1 MPSQPS
7 RQACSKAKRSVLLK
21 LRVANRSQDRTIF
34 GPGSPGA
41 TQSLRFGCW
50 HGLFTEQVGSI
61 LKHFRRRGMR
71 KGRTTVSLG
80 SEPQDGAARFEM
92 TSEPQIGS
100 GKNLTARLPEVE
112 LAVILCRVIESIEH
126 HPAQL
131 RNAVYELA
139 RIKLRKEVCRTHPPI
154 SSLEVRRL
162 TLALE
167 SAIESVE
174 TIYSRHDELRSLHS
188 LHRLIESSEIGWS
201 EEIIKPREPLLII
214 DQPAA
219 QTAEANHRP
228 KGASLIVERLL
239 HWPSVAPLLRGAMVA
254 IFALALGVVLSHFG
268 QIGRLAAP
276 PSPSQP
282 ESAPM
287 APPAI
292 ARIQDAFSHRRF
304 VDAGA
309 PAVVGGN
316 ALSYS
321 GHHDPSTV
329 VPDEQPVTPPG
340 PSRCTQT
347 YKVPS
352 EGGGQASINIV
363 RC

>member
-1 MPSQPS
+1 MASS
-7 RQACSKAKRSVLLK
+7 RSS
-21 LRVANRSQDRTIF
+21 
-34 GPGSPGA
+34 
-41 TQSLRFGCW
+41 
-50 HGLFTEQVGSI
+50 GSI
-61 LKHFRRRGMR
+61 LKHFRTTGVRGTY
-71 KGRTTVSLG
+71 GRLDRVNG
-80 SEPQDGAARFEM
+80 PQDGAARFET
-92 TSEPQIGS
+92 TSDPQEIAS
-100 GKNLTARLPEVE
+100 GKNPRARLQEVE
-112 LAVILCRVIESIEH
+112 LAAILCRVIESIEH

-139 RIKLRKEVCRTHPPI
+139 RIKLRKEVCRGHPPV

-174 TIYSRHDELRSLHS
+174 TIYSRHDELRSLRS
-188 LHRLIESSEIGWS
+188 LHRVIESSEIGWS
-201 EEIIKPREPLLII
+201 EEVIKPREPPLII

-219 QTAEANHRP
+219 QTAQANHRP
-228 KGASLIVERLL
+228 KCASLNVKRLL
-239 HWPSVAPLLRGAMVA
+239 HWPGAAPLLRGAMVA
-254 IFALALGVVLSHFG
+254 IFALALGAVLIHFG
-268 QIGRLAAP
+268 QIGPQAAL
-276 PSPSQP
+276 SSSSHP
-282 ESAPM
+282 ESTPM
-287 APPAI
+287 APAAI

-309 PAVVGGN
+309 PAVVSGN

-321 GHHDPSTV
+321 GRHEPSTV
-329 VPDEQPVTPPG
+329 APDEQPVKPPG

>member
-1 MPSQPS
+1 
-7 RQACSKAKRSVLLK
+7 
-21 LRVANRSQDRTIF
+21 
-34 GPGSPGA
+34 
-41 TQSLRFGCW
+41 
-50 HGLFTEQVGSI
+50 
-61 LKHFRRRGMR
+61 
-71 KGRTTVSLG
+71 
-80 SEPQDGAARFEM
+80 M
-92 TSEPQIGS
+92 TSEPQEIGS
-100 GKNLTARLPEVE
+100 GKNLAARLPEVE
-112 LAVILCRVIESIEH
+112 FAVILCRVIESIEH

-154 SSLEVRRL
+154 SLRRL

-174 TIYSRHDELRSLHS
+174 TIYSRHDELRALRS

-201 EEIIKPREPLLII
+201 EVMIKPREPLLII

-228 KGASLIVERLL
+228 MGASLKVERLL
-239 HWPSVAPLLRGAMVA
+239 HWPSAAPLLRGAMVA
-254 IFALALGVVLSHFG
+254 IFALALGAVLIHFG
-268 QIGRLAAP
+268 QIGHQAAL
-276 PSPSQP
+276 SSSSQP

-292 ARIQDAFSHRRF
+292 ARVQDAFSHRRF

-309 PAVVGGN
+309 PTGVGGD
-316 ALSYS
+316 APSYS
-321 GHHDPSTV
+321 GQRPSSV
-329 VPDEQPVTPPG
+329 APDEQPVQPPG
-340 PSRCTQT
+340 PSHCTQT
-347 YKVPS
+347 YTVPS

-363 RC
+363 RCR

>member
-1 MPSQPS
+1 MGYS
-7 RQACSKAKRSVLLK
+7 RSS
-21 LRVANRSQDRTIF
+21 
-34 GPGSPGA
+34 
-41 TQSLRFGCW
+41 
-50 HGLFTEQVGSI
+50 GSI
-61 LKHFRRRGMR
+61 LKHFRPRGVR
-71 KGRTTVSLG
+71 EGRTTVSRG

-92 TSEPQIGS
+92 TSEPQEIGS

-112 LAVILCRVIESIEH
+112 LAVILCRVIESIEP

-139 RIKLRKEVCRTHPPI
+139 RIKLRKEACRTHPPI
-154 SSLEVRRL
+154 SWRRL

-174 TIYSRHDELRSLHS
+174 TIYSRPDGLRALRSLDRVS
-188 LHRLIESSEIGWS
+188 KTRKPAGARVE
-201 EEIIKPREPLLII
+201 PREPLI

-219 QTAEANHRP
+219 QTEVNHRP
-228 KGASLIVERLL
+228 KGPSLIVGRLL
-239 HWPSVAPLLRGAMVA
+239 RWPGAAPLLRGAMVV
-254 IFALALGVVLSHFG
+254 IFALVLGVVLSHFG
-268 QIGRLAAP
+268 QLGRQAAL
-276 PSPSQP
+276 SSSSQP

-287 APPAI
+287 RLPAI
-292 ARIQDAFSHRRF
+292 ARTQDAISHRSF
-304 VDAGA
+304 VDGGA
-309 PAVVGGN
+309 LAVVRGD

-321 GHHDPSTV
+321 GHHDRSTV
-329 VPDEQPVTPPG
+329 ALDEQPVKPPS

-352 EGGGQASINIV
+352 ERGGEASINIV

>member
-1 MPSQPS
+1 MLAS
-7 RQACSKAKRSVLLK
+7 
-21 LRVANRSQDRTIF
+21 
-34 GPGSPGA
+34 
-41 TQSLRFGCW
+41 
-50 HGLFTEQVGSI
+50 LFTEQIGSI
-61 LKHFRRRGMR
+61 VRHFSTKRGA
-71 KGRTTVSLG
+71 GRAHATVSLG
-80 SEPQDGAARFEM
+80 SEPQGAARFEM
-92 TSEPQIGS
+92 TSEPQEIGS
-100 GKNLTARLPEVE
+100 GKNLAARLPEVE
-112 LAVILCRVIESIEH
+112 LAAILCRVIEAIEY

-139 RIKLRKEVCRTHPPI
+139 RMKLRKEVGRTQPI
-154 SSLEVRRL
+154 SLKRL

-174 TIYSRHDELRSLHS
+174 TIYSRHDGLQAVRSLHRVS
-188 LHRLIESSEIGWS
+188 KTRKSAGARVE
-201 EEIIKPREPLLII
+201 PCEPLI

-219 QTAEANHRP
+219 QTVNHRP
-228 KGASLIVERLL
+228 KGALLIVERLL
-239 HWPSVAPLLRGAMVA
+239 RWPGAAPLLRGAMVA
-254 IFALALGVVLSHFG
+254 IFALALGAVLIHFG
-268 QIGRLAAP
+268 QIGRQAAL
-276 PSPSQP
+276 SSLSQP

-292 ARIQDAFSHRRF
+292 ARTQDTIAHRRF
-304 VDAGA
+304 VDAG
-309 PAVVGGN
+309 PLAVVRGD

-329 VPDEQPVTPPG
+329 APDEQSVKPPS

-352 EGGGQASINIV
+352 ESGGEASINIV

>member
-1 MPSQPS
+1 
-7 RQACSKAKRSVLLK
+7 
-21 LRVANRSQDRTIF
+21 
-34 GPGSPGA
+34 
-41 TQSLRFGCW
+41 
-50 HGLFTEQVGSI
+50 
-61 LKHFRRRGMR
+61 
-71 KGRTTVSLG
+71 
-80 SEPQDGAARFEM
+80 M
-92 TSEPQIGS
+92 TSEPQEIGS
-100 GKNLTARLPEVE
+100 GKNLPAKLPEVE
-112 LAVILCRVIESIEH
+112 FAVILCRVIESIEH
-126 HPAQL
+126 HPVQL
-131 RNAVYELA
+131 RNAIYELA

-154 SSLEVRRL
+154 SLRRL

-174 TIYSRHDELRSLHS
+174 TIYSRHDELRALRS

-201 EEIIKPREPLLII
+201 EVMIKPREPLLII

-228 KGASLIVERLL
+228 KGASLNVERLL
-239 HWPSVAPLLRGAMVA
+239 HWPGAAPLLRGAMVA
-254 IFALALGVVLSHFG
+254 IFALALGAILSQFG
-268 QIGRLAAP
+268 QLGRQAALS
-276 PSPSQP
+276 SPSQP

-292 ARIQDAFSHRRF
+292 ARVQDAFSHRRF

-316 ALSYS
+316 ALSDS

-329 VPDEQPVTPPG
+329 APDEQPVKPPG
-340 PSRCTQT
+340 PSHCTQT

-363 RC
+363 RCR

>member
-1 MPSQPS
+1 MLAS
-7 RQACSKAKRSVLLK
+7 
-21 LRVANRSQDRTIF
+21 
-34 GPGSPGA
+34 
-41 TQSLRFGCW
+41 
-50 HGLFTEQVGSI
+50 LFTEQIGSI
-61 LKHFRRRGMR
+61 LRHFSTKRGA
-71 KGRTTVSLG
+71 GRAHATVSLG
-80 SEPQDGAARFEM
+80 SEPQGAARFEM
-92 TSEPQIGS
+92 TSEPQEIGS

-112 LAVILCRVIESIEH
+112 LAMILCRVIESIEY

-139 RIKLRKEVCRTHPPI
+139 RIKLRKEVGRTQPI
-154 SSLEVRRL
+154 SLKRL

-174 TIYSRHDELRSLHS
+174 TIYSRHDGLQAVRS
-188 LHRLIESSEIGWS
+188 HRVSKTRKSAGARVE
-201 EEIIKPREPLLII
+201 PCEPLI

-219 QTAEANHRP
+219 QTVNHRP
-228 KGASLIVERLL
+228 KGALLIVERLL
-239 HWPSVAPLLRGAMVA
+239 RWPGAAPLLRGAMVA
-254 IFALALGVVLSHFG
+254 IFALALGAVLIHFG
-268 QIGRLAAP
+268 QIGRQAAL
-276 PSPSQP
+276 SSS
-282 ESAPM
+282 SAPM

-292 ARIQDAFSHRRF
+292 ARTQDAISHRRF
-304 VDAGA
+304 VDAG
-309 PAVVGGN
+309 PLAVVRGD

-329 VPDEQPVTPPG
+329 APDEHPVKPPS

-352 EGGGQASINIV
+352 ESGGEASINIV

>member
-1 MPSQPS
+1 MGYS
-7 RQACSKAKRSVLLK
+7 RSS
-21 LRVANRSQDRTIF
+21 
-34 GPGSPGA
+34 
-41 TQSLRFGCW
+41 
-50 HGLFTEQVGSI
+50 GSI
-61 LKHFRRRGMR
+61 LKHFRPRGVR
-71 KGRTTVSLG
+71 EGRTTVSLR
-80 SEPQDGAARFEM
+80 SEPQDGAGRFEM
-92 TSEPQIGS
+92 TSEPQEIGS
-100 GKNLTARLPEVE
+100 GNNLTATLPEVE

-154 SSLEVRRL
+154 SLRRL

-174 TIYSRHDELRSLHS
+174 TIYSRPDGLRTLRSLDRVS
-188 LHRLIESSEIGWS
+188 KTR
-201 EEIIKPREPLLII
+201 KPAGARVEPLI

-219 QTAEANHRP
+219 QTEANHRP
-228 KGASLIVERLL
+228 KGASLIVGRLL
-239 HWPSVAPLLRGAMVA
+239 RWPGAAPLLRGAMVA
-254 IFALALGVVLSHFG
+254 IFALVLGVVLSHFG
-268 QIGRLAAP
+268 QLGRQAAL
-276 PSPSQP
+276 SSSSHP

-287 APPAI
+287 PLPAI
-292 ARIQDAFSHRRF
+292 ARTQDAISHRSF

-309 PAVVGGN
+309 LAVVRGD

-321 GHHDPSTV
+321 GHHDRSTV
-329 VPDEQPVTPPG
+329 ALDAQPVKPPS

-352 EGGGQASINIV
+352 ERGGEASINIV

>member
-1 MPSQPS
+1 M
-7 RQACSKAKRSVLLK
+7 
-21 LRVANRSQDRTIF
+21 
-34 GPGSPGA
+34 
-41 TQSLRFGCW
+41 
-50 HGLFTEQVGSI
+50 
-61 LKHFRRRGMR
+61 RGR
-71 KGRTTVSLG
+71 HATVSLG
-80 SEPQDGAARFEM
+80 SRSYRAARCEM
-92 TSEPQIGS
+92 SSEPQEIGS
-100 GKNLTARLPEVE
+100 GKTLAERSPEVDF
-112 LAVILCRVIESIEH
+112 AVVLCRVIESIEH
-126 HPAQL
+126 DPAQL

-139 RIKLRKEVCRTHPPI
+139 RIKLRKEVCRGHPPI

-174 TIYSRHDELRSLHS
+174 TIYSRHDELRSLRS
-188 LHRLIESSEIGWS
+188 LHRLIENSEIGWS

-219 QTAEANHRP
+219 QTAQANHRP
-228 KGASLIVERLL
+228 NGASLIVERLL
-239 HWPSVAPLLRGAMVA
+239 HWPSVAPLLRGAIVA

-304 VDAGA
+304 VEAGA
-309 PAVVGGN
+309 PALVGAN

-321 GHHDPSTV
+321 GHHDASTV
-329 VPDEQPVTPPG
+329 APDEQPVKPPG
-340 PSRCTQT
+340 PSRCTQS

-352 EGGGQASINIV
+352 EGGGEASINIV

>member
-1 MPSQPS
+1 
-7 RQACSKAKRSVLLK
+7 
-21 LRVANRSQDRTIF
+21 
-34 GPGSPGA
+34 
-41 TQSLRFGCW
+41 
-50 HGLFTEQVGSI
+50 
-61 LKHFRRRGMR
+61 
-71 KGRTTVSLG
+71 
-80 SEPQDGAARFEM
+80 M
-92 TSEPQIGS
+92 TSELQEIGS
-100 GKNLTARLPEVE
+100 GKNLAARLPEVH

-139 RIKLRKEVCRTHPPI
+139 RIKLRKEVCRGHPPI

-219 QTAEANHRP
+219 QAAQANHRP
-228 KGASLIVERLL
+228 NGASLIVERLL

-282 ESAPM
+282 ESARSGWRRYLSNDTQSEW
-287 APPAI
+287 A
-292 ARIQDAFSHRRF
+292 ARARRSSKF
-304 VDAGA
+304 CEMQVH
-309 PAVVGGN
+309 
-316 ALSYS
+316 LS
-321 GHHDPSTV
+321 
-329 VPDEQPVTPPG
+329 
-340 PSRCTQT
+340 
-347 YKVPS
+347 
-352 EGGGQASINIV
+352 AS
-363 RC
+363 

>member
-92 TSEPQIGS
+92 RSEPQIGS

-139 RIKLRKEVCRTHPPI
+139 RIKLRKEVCRTQPI
-154 SSLEVRRL
+154 SLRRL

-174 TIYSRHDELRSLHS
+174 TIYSNDGLRALRSLHRVS
-188 LHRLIESSEIGWS
+188 KTRKSAGARVE
-201 EEIIKPREPLLII
+201 PREPLLII

-239 HWPSVAPLLRGAMVA
+239 RWTGAAPLLRGAMVA
-254 IFALALGVVLSHFG
+254 IFALALGVVLSQFG
-268 QIGRLAAP
+268 QLGREAAL
-276 PSPSQP
+276 SSSSQP
-282 ESAPM
+282 ESAPK

-292 ARIQDAFSHRRF
+292 ARTQDAISHRRF

-309 PAVVGGN
+309 PAVVRGD

-329 VPDEQPVTPPG
+329 APDEQPVKPPS

-352 EGGGQASINIV
+352 ERGGEASINIV